1 MTHPK
6 DPRLN
11 GWKYK
16 SFNLN
21 DKEHAAVVQMYE
33 DCSRRYGYKQ
43 KVIFMAL
50 IDLLYNDQISI
61 TQLPITKGK
70 YHVENE

>member
-1 MTHPK
+1 MTTK
-6 DPRLN
+6 NPRDN

-16 SFNLN
+16 TFNLN

-33 DCSRRYGYKQ
+33 ECSRRYGYKQ

-50 IDLLYNDQISI
+50 IDLLYKDQISI

-70 YHVENE
+70 YNG

>member
-6 DPRLN
+6 DPRLH

-21 DKEHAAVVQMYE
+21 DEEHAAVVQMYE
-33 DCSRRYGYKQ
+33 KCSRRYGYKQ

-50 IDLLYNDQISI
+50 IDLLYKDQISI

-70 YHVENE
+70 YDG

>member
-1 MTHPK
+1 MMNPK

-21 DKEHAAVVQMYE
+21 DEEHASVVKMYE
-33 DCSRRYGYKQ
+33 ECSRRYGYKQ

-70 YHVENE
+70 YHV

>member
-21 DKEHAAVVQMYE
+21 DKEHASVVKMYE
-33 DCSRRYGYKQ
+33 ECSRRYGCKQ

-50 IDLLYNDQISI
+50 IDLLYKDQLSI

-70 YHVENE
+70 YNG